1 MPDAF
6 NGPLVQTFVQLFE
19 RGSDD
24 GASRR
29 PAPPPPEMAS
39 GRMETGILDE
49 HRDGTGNLHMAIA
62 PLRRAAA
69 LAGKRTPV
77 PGYWFPGQAL
87 ENREVGVDCFPG
99 EALANREVGVD
110 RLVRLAEVALAQIL
124 IRDIGEFLN
133 DEIGRRGGITHR
145 WPPEV
150 AGHWR
155 VVA

>member
-6 NGPLVQTFVQLFE
+6 DGSLVQTLAKLFE
-19 RGSDD
+19 RGSHD
-24 GASRR
+24 GAGRR
-29 PAPPPPEMAS
+29 AARPLSEVAS
-39 GRMETGILDE
+39 GWMKAGIFDE
-49 HRDGTGNLHMAIA
+49 HRDGTRNLKMALV